1 MDDYYL
7 KYARPLDKL
16 NLYELKQNLNK
27 WRDNIREEL
36 ESLIFIKN
44 ILNSD
49 NFNSKIFLYN

>member
-16 NLYELKQNLNK
+16 NIYELKQNLNK
-27 WRDNIREEL
+27 WRDYLREEL

-44 ILNSD
+44 SLNGD
-49 NFNSKIFLYN
+49 TFNSKI